1 MSSRP
6 TVTDLRLTSY
16 APESIYTDIL
26 TCLKL
31 LVFAVKLWHISALER
46 ESCVLVVVSSGR
58 LRSYPVHLFV
68 CHMLILHRLP
78 DRSRLWT
85 GVKELFFG
93 RGGPYQKLAALPA
106 ANVRVSDI
114 QHAVQPYVSRRLA
127 APGNMGRIYVFVSL

>member
-1 MSSRP
+1 MP
-6 TVTDLRLTSY
+6 PKAY
-16 APESIYTDIL
+16 YTDIR
-26 TCLKL
+26 TCLKF

-58 LRSYPVHLFV
+58 LRSLPVHLFV
-68 CHMLILHRLP
+68 SHMLMLHRLP

-85 GVKELFFG
+85 GVKELILG
-93 RGGPYQKLAALPA
+93 RGGPYEKLAGLPA
-106 ANVRVSDI
+106 ANVRVWGI